1 MRLLLISNSGAP
13 FLEHCKAQI
22 DGFLGSVRTVG
33 YITAARLDDAEARFR
48 TASNALASVG
58 LIAEHMEVDDHIVDR
73 LRTARSV
80 FIGGGNTY
88 ALLSRLRSSRA
99 LDVLRERV
107 RDGMPYIGTSA
118 GSNVAGPTILTTN
131 DWNVV
136 GTQHFDAIGAVHWN
150 INPHYKES
158 DPLMAA
164 GSETRDQ
171 RIREFMLM
179 NDRPVLAIEE
189 SAAVRVEGETA
200 TIVGTGRAKLF
211 RPGHAPVWL
220 QPGDLVPTD
229 GVPAAPLIT
238 TQGPH

>member
-48 TASNALASVG
+48 KASNALASVG
-58 LIAEHMEVDDHIVDR
+58 LIAEHME
-73 LRTARSV
+73 
-80 FIGGGNTY
+80 GGNTY

-136 GTQHFDAIGAVHWN
+136 GTQHFDAIGAVPWN